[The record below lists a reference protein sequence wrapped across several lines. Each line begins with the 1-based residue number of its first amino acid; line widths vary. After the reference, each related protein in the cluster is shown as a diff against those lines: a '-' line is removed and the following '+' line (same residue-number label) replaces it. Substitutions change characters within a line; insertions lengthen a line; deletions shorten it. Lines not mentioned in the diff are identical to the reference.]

1 MGWTARSRRRRISVT
16 RRAFRR
22 QQGVAVYDLCVVF
35 VEFEKLLYLFTGGD
49 LHLVGHEFA
58 QGLPTRLF

>member
-1 MGWTARSRRRRISVT
+1 M
-16 RRAFRR
+16 
-22 QQGVAVYDLCVVF
+22 YDLCVVF

-49 LHLVGHEFA
+49 LRLVGVFFTELALEPIGHELA